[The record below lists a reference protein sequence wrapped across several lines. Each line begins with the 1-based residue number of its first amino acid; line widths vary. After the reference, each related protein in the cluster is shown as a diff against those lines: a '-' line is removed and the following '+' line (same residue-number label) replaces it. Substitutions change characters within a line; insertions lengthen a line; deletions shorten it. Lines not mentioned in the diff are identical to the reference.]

1 MDPKT
6 QLQYFRKEHED
17 IYRLLGQFGAAL
29 DLVQSEQDE
38 LRRKGIGKLRELQPD
53 LQAIQHHCYSEERGL
68 ESPYDAYLK
77 KHQLETLR
85 QEHERLGRLTQGIV
99 AELQFAT
106 TNQTENILVFGRQ
119 WAQFVRQH
127 IAFEEALLME
137 IENGLAAQGRHLP
150 PAEKREAGLVV

>member
-6 QLQYFRKEHED
+6 QLQYFRKEHQD

-29 DLVQSEQDE
+29 DLIHSQQDE
-38 LRRKGIGKLRELQPD
+38 LRRKGIGKLRELQAD
-53 LQAIQHHCYSEERGL
+53 LQAVQHHCDSEERSL

-77 KHQLETLR
+77 RHQLETLR

-106 TNQTENILVFGRQ
+106 TNQTDNIFVRGQQ
-119 WAQFVRQH
+119 WAQFVREH
-127 IAFEEALLME
+127 IAFEETLLME
-137 IENGLAAQGRHLP
+137 IENGLAAHGAQLP
-150 PAEKREAGLVV
+150 SAEKREADLLV